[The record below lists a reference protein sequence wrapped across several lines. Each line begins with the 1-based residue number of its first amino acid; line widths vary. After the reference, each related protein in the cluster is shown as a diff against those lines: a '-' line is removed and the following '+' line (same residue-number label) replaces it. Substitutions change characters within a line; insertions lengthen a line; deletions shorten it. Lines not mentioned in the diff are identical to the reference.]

1 LLTFI
6 AETREYV
13 WGELRHGDRPTGKQ
27 MGDHLRS
34 VGAALPPG
42 VKQIYGRAD
51 AGFYGREAVEG
62 YELLKLNA
70 RFVIW
75 ARKTA
80 RLVEKL
86 RQAEWKPSPKT
97 EADAECEFRYQPEG
111 WSEPVEP

>member
-1 LLTFI
+1 
-6 AETREYV
+6 
-13 WGELRHGDRPTGKQ
+13 

-111 WSEPVEP
+111 WSKPYRFVALRKAKPREEEVEGAEQYQ